1 MLFRL
6 VGVLLARLNSPL
18 AYPWR
23 CLSGGSFR
31 ALAQRLIRVRGLA
44 GDILRINLAPG
55 LPVRVQMETTDHCN
69 LKCIMCTREVLPGM
83 NSSSISIETFREV
96 VEQTEPFYVTM
107 NGLGEPLLDKT
118 IFDKLELLHAK
129 GIMSSMPTNGTYI
142 RREKLDRLAQ
152 NLPDILQLSIDGAT
166 KGSFEGIRKMGDFTK
181 IVESY
186 RAIARRR
193 ADGQSRAGTSI
204 RILCALQKKNLFDFR
219 EMFTLFKSLPDV
231 TFSLVPVFQYDADG
245 VHFKD
250 VVPDRADVIRL
261 RTEIDEAIATAKTQD
276 EKDFYSAWRNA
287 ADGWM
292 DAGRGAKPK
301 AHCGSCTIP
310 WYSTYIDAKGR
321 VYPCCYLTETDH
333 VMGNIH
339 ERPFE
344 QVWRGE
350 RYRDFRRRLVRDRAN
365 LAGCKTCPRNDDRLL
380 KTLGRLRPAL

>member
-1 MLFRL
+1 
-6 VGVLLARLNSPL
+6 
-18 AYPWR
+18 
-23 CLSGGSFR
+23 
-31 ALAQRLIRVRGLA
+31 
-44 GDILRINLAPG
+44 
-55 LPVRVQMETTDHCN
+55 
-69 LKCIMCTREVLPGM
+69 M
-83 NSSSISIETFREV
+83 NSSSISLETFRDV

-142 RREKLDRLAQ
+142 RREKLDRLAEH
-152 NLPDILQLSIDGAT
+152 LPDILQLSIDGAT
-166 KGSFEGIRKMGDFTK
+166 RESFEGIRKMGDFAK

-186 RAIARRR
+186 RAIAQRR

-219 EMFTLFKSLPDV
+219 EMFKLFKSLPGV
-231 TFSLVPVFQYDADG
+231 TFSLVPVFQYDAVG
-245 VHFKD
+245 AYFKD
-250 VVPDRADVIRL
+250 VVPDPVDVTRL
-261 RTEIDEAIATAKTQD
+261 RTEIDEATAAADTRE
-276 EKDFYSAWRNA
+276 EKDFYRSWRNA

-292 DAGRGAKPK
+292 DTVPSAVPK
-301 AHCGSCTIP
+301 THCGSCTIP

-339 ERPFE
+339 DRPFE

-350 RYRDFRRRLVRDRAN
+350 RYRDFRRRLAGDRAN
-365 LAGCKTCPRNDDRLL
+365 LEGCKTCPRNDDRLL